1 MEPHPKRSRSE
12 NGGFGLNPRVS
23 EQQEWGFFQ
32 QSNGGGDLECRRFNT
47 SEGCPYG
54 PNCRFRH
61 VSTDGRD
68 VGCQGLSS
76 GGKPKPCMK
85 FFSTSGCPFGESCH
99 FSHYIPGGLSSLGL
113 APIVSLS
120 AASAAA
126 AQRKAPAPVGDPS
139 VTVNGYKTKLCNR
152 FNTAEGCRFG
162 DKCHFAHGES
172 DLRAPNN
179 MSRGSNMRTMSEGP
193 SGTGSPGFS
202 NVDSQFSDSSYGN
215 VSNFNSQSCSEPN
228 PPGVAGSDAPASYS
242 SGPTADNVQ
251 VY

>member
-1 MEPHPKRSRSE
+1 MIIEGDCSIRRMNLQPSI
-12 NGGFGLNPRVS
+12 N
-23 EQQEWGFFQ
+23 WG
-32 QSNGGGDLECRRFNT
+32 EMFNFADPQANMLP
-47 SEGCPYG
+47 SIGKALLAD
-54 PNCRFRH
+54 H
-61 VSTDGRD
+61 VVKAIQDGRD